1 MQSVLFLVSIYAFN
15 LVINKRFL
23 MMKQNEA
30 KGQRPVKGFLAFLK
44 NEVERQCENGHLS
57 VANNYASAG
66 NSFRRF
72 LDSKGMKDLSFK
84 KLTSLIVSDYEAWL
98 QSNGL
103 CKNTCSF
110 YVRALQSVYNKA
122 ARQQLTV
129 DQQPFRHAYRGV
141 AKTVKRAIT
150 PEDIYRLCVLDIH
163 QKLIAQGYKADS
175 CRLAGHQRP
184 LEFARD
190 LFVFSFCA
198 RGLTFVDLA
207 FMRKSDIVGGIM
219 TYVRR
224 KTKQRMEVRVEP
236 LMQTIID
243 RYPSDTAYLFPIL
256 TNTDDHR
263 KVYQRYRYAITRY
276 NHCLRQLGEMMG
288 NLKLT
293 SYVARHSWATTAHR
307 QNVPLPVISQ
317 SMGHDSV
324 KTTEIYL
331 KSLEGNVIHQM
342 NHKLINQV
350 FRMDKHL

>member
-1 MQSVLFLVSIYAFN
+1 
-15 LVINKRFL
+15 
-23 MMKQNEA
+23 
-30 KGQRPVKGFLAFLK
+30 
-44 NEVERQCENGHLS
+44 
-57 VANNYASAG
+57 
-66 NSFRRF
+66 
-72 LDSKGMKDLSFK
+72 
-84 KLTSLIVSDYEAWL
+84 
-98 QSNGL
+98 
-103 CKNTCSF
+103 
-110 YVRALQSVYNKA
+110 
-122 ARQQLTV
+122 
-129 DQQPFRHAYRGV
+129 
-141 AKTVKRAIT
+141 
-150 PEDIYRLCVLDIH
+150 
-163 QKLIAQGYKADS
+163 
-175 CRLAGHQRP
+175 
-184 LEFARD
+184 
-190 LFVFSFCA
+190 
-198 RGLTFVDLA
+198 
-207 FMRKSDIVGGIM
+207 M

-256 TNTDDHR
+256 TDTDDHR

-276 NHCLRQLGEMMG
+276 NYCLRQLGEMMG

-293 SYVARHSWATTAHR
+293 SYVARHSGATTAHR